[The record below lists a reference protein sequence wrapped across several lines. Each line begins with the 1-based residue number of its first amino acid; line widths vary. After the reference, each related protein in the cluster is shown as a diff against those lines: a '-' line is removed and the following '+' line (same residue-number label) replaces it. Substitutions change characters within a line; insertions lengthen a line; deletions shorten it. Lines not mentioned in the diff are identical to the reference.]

1 MNLLKLLEENDWI
14 FLNNI
19 IYKIHSIEDITKMR
33 RTFLELIKLL
43 IPYDI
48 ATFYLS
54 EHQSGHLLGQPVGIN
69 VDEDALQEYTDQ
81 FEEIDY
87 TRWVFLSAKGMAY
100 RETDLFPDSVRE
112 ETALYKTMYA
122 PNNLHFSAQLSLVH
136 NDVFLGIISLYR
148 SKSEEDFTE
157 KDLFVLDTVKDHLA
171 FRLFKESKVE
181 LSSTPI
187 KKDLNLA
194 ALSEQFK
201 LTQREAEVF
210 CLLFDELT
218 DEQICN
224 QLFIGYNTLKKH
236 ILSIYKK
243 SGVKSRLQLFK
254 LVNK

>member
-1 MNLLKLLEENDWI
+1 MKLLEENDWI

-19 IYKIHSIEDITKMR
+19 AYKVHSIDDCTKMR
-33 RTFLELIKLL
+33 RSFLELLKLL
-43 IPYDI
+43 IPYDV

-69 VDEDALQEYTDQ
+69 VSEDELQAYTDQ

-100 RETDLFPDSVRE
+100 RETDLLPDSVRE

-122 PNNLHFSAQLSLVH
+122 PNNIHFSAQLSLVY
-136 NDVFLGIISLYR
+136 NDVFLGMITLYR
-148 SKSEEDFTE
+148 SKNGEDFSE
-157 KDLFVLDTVKDHLA
+157 KDLFILDTVKDHLA
-171 FRLFKESKVE
+171 FRLFKESKGE
-181 LSSTPI
+181 LSATPI
-187 KKDLNLA
+187 KKDLNLSA
-194 ALSEQFK
+194 YSEQFK
-201 LTQREAEVF
+201 LTQRESEVF
-210 CLLFDELT
+210 YLLFGEFT

-224 QLFIGYNTLKKH
+224 QLFIGFNTLKKH

>member
-1 MNLLKLLEENDWI
+1 MKLLEENDWI

-19 IYKIHSIEDITKMR
+19 AYKVHSIDDCTKMR
-33 RTFLELIKLL
+33 RSFLELLKLL
-43 IPYDI
+43 IPYDV

-69 VDEDALQEYTDQ
+69 VSEDELQAYTDQ

-100 RETDLFPDSVRE
+100 RETDLLPDSVRE

-122 PNNLHFSAQLSLVH
+122 PNNIHFSAQLSLVY
-136 NDVFLGIISLYR
+136 NDVFLGMIALYR
-148 SKSEEDFTE
+148 SKNGEDFSE
-157 KDLFVLDTVKDHLA
+157 KDLFILDTVKDHLA
-171 FRLFKESKVE
+171 FRLFKESKAE
-181 LSSTPI
+181 LSATPI
-187 KKDLNLA
+187 KKDLNLSGY
-194 ALSEQFK
+194 SEQFK
-201 LTQREAEVF
+201 LTQRESEVF
-210 CLLFDELT
+210 YLLFGEFT

-224 QLFIGYNTLKKH
+224 QLFIGFNTLKKH